1 MQILRE
7 TADRIETG
15 AEYQWSHF
23 GKCNCGHLAQTATR
37 FTAVQIHRSA
47 FCRLAEWSEIPED
60 FCPQTGALLD
70 RVVDALFELG
80 LNATDLRNLEDLSD
94 GEVLRNLPGGFRYLE
109 RNQRQDA
116 VAYMRSWANL
126 LEAQL
131 YTQCADP
138 IEAGWPAFEASSELL
153 PVRSQYPYTPWSGT
167 QPRQRSQI
175 PAAGPVLIKNQAPSL
190 NA

>member
-1 MQILRE
+1 MATPNLALVQILRE
-7 TADRIETG
+7 TADRIEGG

-37 FTAVQIHRSA
+37 LTAVQIHRGA
-47 FCRLAEWSEIPED
+47 FCRLAEWSEIPDD

-80 LNATDLRNLEDLSD
+80 LNATDLRNLEDLTD

-138 IEAGWPAFEASSELL
+138 IEAGWLGDPALQSL
-153 PVRSQYPYTPWSGT
+153 T
-167 QPRQRSQI
+167 
-175 PAAGPVLIKNQAPSL
+175 AGPVLIKNHAPSL